1 MTVTIPDSVTSIEDY
16 AFHKCSSLVT
26 LTIPGSVTNIGRH
39 AFRGCSSL
47 VTLTI
52 PDSVTSIG
60 RSIGGSA
67 FGGCSSLAT
76 LLIQPAAAATGTD
89 RANARELN
97 KIQLAQNALVWAPD
111 HVINQLTGPFKN
123 YATFAEVPR
132 AMRAAPDAT
141 TWTAAQLWL
150 DWSDPQSDAGD
161 ERVLSKS
168 RQQMVWTVM
177 HVALRLVTTSTSPT
191 LADVLSYETWMLIM
205 TFVKHRGF

>member
-1 MTVTIPDSVTSIEDY
+1 LKTVTIQGDLTKIGDW
-16 AFHKCSSLVT
+16 AFEECSSLT
-26 LTIPGSVTNIGRH
+26 
-39 AFRGCSSL
+39 
-47 VTLTI
+47 TLTI

-60 RSIGGSA
+60 YRA
-67 FGGCSSLAT
+67 FYRCGELPT

-191 LADVLSYETWMLIM
+191 LADVLSYETWLLIM
-205 TFVKHRGF
+205 TFVKHV